1 MSISRRTGML
11 VTAVALALAVT
22 TSWAAAAGGSND
34 LAGSR
39 AGVTLD
45 AQLAR
50 AMAATG
56 KYADNLSLAK
66 HDGYAIITRIIPGM
80 GYHFMNPAIKGFDVR
95 KPPILV
101 YEHQGSSWRL
111 GAVEWVFTSKPARP
125 PLPGARYGAFGA
137 GCHYADGTFVP
148 ATTKAGC
155 PATAPG
161 TRAAFGFWHPRLVTM
176 HVWLWRA
183 NPDGLFASTNPTL
196 GYQNPLATA
205 YGAIDRS

>member
-1 MSISRRTGML
+1 MNISRRTGAL
-11 VTAVALALAVT
+11 VAAVALALAVT
-22 TSWAAAAGGSND
+22 TSWAAAAGGNND
-34 LAGSR
+34 QSSSR

-50 AMAATG
+50 AMAATA
-56 KYADNLSLAK
+56 KYAENLSVAK
-66 HDGYAIITRIIPGM
+66 HDGYGIITRMIPGM

-111 GAVEWVFTSKPARP
+111 SAVEWVFTSKPARP

-148 ATTKAGC
+148 AAAKAGC
-155 PATAPG
+155 PATPPG
-161 TRAAFGFWHPRLVTM
+161 TRAAFGFWHPRLVTL

-183 NPDGLFASTNPTL
+183 NPDRLFASTNPTL